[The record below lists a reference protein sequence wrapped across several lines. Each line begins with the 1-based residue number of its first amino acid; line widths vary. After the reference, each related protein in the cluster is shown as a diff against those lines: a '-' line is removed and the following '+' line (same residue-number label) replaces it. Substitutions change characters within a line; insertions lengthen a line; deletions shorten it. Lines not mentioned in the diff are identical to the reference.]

1 MLRPEPI
8 SGGSLFNEVEDSRVE
23 HEFEN
28 GQNRR
33 PFAWHIQ
40 IDVVVNG
47 AREDEA
53 KPTNIIGS
61 ARSVQQAMP

>member
-1 MLRPEPI
+1 MKSKTLEQ
-8 SGGSLFNEVEDSRVE
+8 
-23 HEFEN
+23 EFEN
-28 GQNRR
+28 GHNRR